1 MVAAAS
7 ARTAADTTAI
17 LPNFSIMTR
26 SCYFSGGEPALGLEF
41 ANRDVKTRR
50 KLGFPGGY
58 LAISPDMV
66 KPRTVGWFAD
76 AFPSGLS
83 TSTTSRAAA
92 WADAGDL
99 DLGQIERCPTGSKA
113 SRESAAARRRAATI
127 SDGLICSS
135 QQTAS
140 IARRF
145 LGAVLIKTEL
155 LQVSRKDAIR
165 VQK

>member
-7 ARTAADTTAI
+7 ARTVVDTTAI
-17 LPNFSIMTR
+17 LPNFSIMRRLLLFFWRRARTWIGVCQQR
-26 SCYFSGGEPALGLEF
+26 
-41 ANRDVKTRR
+41 RQTRR